1 MAEPVSMAG
10 FCWEE
15 RLWDI
20 LTYLCSRGQLGL
32 PTVCK
37 VPKLF
42 RRSQGLGVA
51 PIQLVDNDVV
61 ENE

>member
-1 MAEPVSMAG
+1 MAG
-10 FCWEE
+10 FCCEE
-15 RLWDI
+15 RLKEI

-37 VPKLF
+37 VPKLS
-42 RRSQGLGVA
+42 RRSQGLRVA
-51 PIQLVDNDVV
+51 PIQLVDNDVD